1 MIVRNRLG
9 VIAVAAFLTAAA
21 PIAARAAPPALP
33 QPTLPGDVPGPSLQ
47 DLSDSDSRFYDGTR
61 DQGEDGGIRQRTL
74 AEAARGVGIRG
85 GYADEARRIN
95 AALERQFAQRLDRR
109 FSFST
114 LMLREGAVV
123 PPVVTMMTSVEETSG
138 DTFLYTSVGAYEIVK
153 DARVAIKTPGWR
165 EYLVLP
171 ATDPAPPQGLSPQ
184 TSDERDLWRKSVTE
198 GWQKGIEEAR
208 QEFAASLDRLIRD
221 YDGMVR
227 YRDLQR
233 QGILS
238 APTVT
243 NHRTGYRVTDGGRRA
258 FVDETVIRITVMPK
272 FRARAP
278 KGAGRP

>member
-1 MIVRNRLG
+1 MIVRYRLG
-9 VIAVAAFLTAAA
+9 AIAMVAFLAATA
-21 PIAARAAPPALP
+21 PIAAHAAPAAPS
-33 QPTLPGDVPGPSLQ
+33 QPTLPGDEPGPSLK
-47 DLSDSDSRFYDGTR
+47 DLSDPDSGFYDGTR
-61 DQGEDGGIRQRTL
+61 EQGEDGGIRQRTL

-95 AALERQFAQRLDRR
+95 AALERQFSRGLDRR
-109 FSFST
+109 FSFAT
-114 LMLREGAVV
+114 VMLREGTVV
-123 PPVVTMMTSVEETSG
+123 PPVVTMMTAVEETSG
-138 DTFLYTSVGAYEIVK
+138 DTYLYTSVGAYEIVK
-153 DARVAIKTPGWR
+153 DARVAIKMPSWR

-227 YRDLQR
+227 YCDLQR

-238 APTVT
+238 APAVT
-243 NHRTGYRVTDGGRRA
+243 KRNTGYRVTDGGRRA
-258 FVDETVIRITVMPK
+258 FVDETAIRITVMPK